1 LNETKMC
8 EVKPDEDNMMSR
20 SCSNDNDN
28 TWVFTHIPKVIEIK
42 KRQSN

>member
-1 LNETKMC
+1 MVFIICEIEKIEKLNETKMC

-28 TWVFTHIPKVIEIK
+28 T
-42 KRQSN
+42 